1 MSIEFGPFRLDGER
15 RRLSRGDALLP
26 LGDRAFDILAVLAA
40 AEGRIVSKREL
51 MAQVWPEISVEENNL
66 HVHVSALRRALG
78 NAIDGE
84 CPIVT
89 VRGRGYRLLG
99 LRPEGRKGQSGGQEP
114 PLIAVLPFANLSDDP
129 GWDYF
134 ADGVVEEVITAL
146 SRMRSLSVIARNS
159 SFAFKGKSSDPLEIG
174 RALNAR
180 YVLDGSI
187 RLSSREL
194 RVTAKLIDTESGVT
208 LWADRFEA
216 ALQDVFQLQDILAAR
231 VVGAI
236 TPRVERAEI
245 ERAKHKPTENL
256 DAYDYYLRALSNYHS
271 RTPQSLEEALGQ
283 LDRAIA
289 LDPNFGRAHGLAAGC
304 HMTRRLNGWFA
315 DPAAERTEAVRM
327 AREVTRC
334 GKDDATALAFA
345 GLVLAQATDEPE
357 AGLALV
363 ERALL
368 LSPNLAV
375 ALIAS
380 GWVHTILGETGT
392 AISHL
397 SRAELLSPL
406 DPFLP
411 TIRSASAAAHF
422 FSGRYQEA
430 VSDASLAL
438 HEQSNLLP
446 ALRILAAANACLGRT
461 SQARSAIERAIE
473 LDPKLALSTLKQRLP
488 AFPPDNYRK
497 LEEALALAGL
507 PG

>member
-1 MSIEFGPFRLDGER
+1 MSIEFGPFRLDNER
-15 RRLSRGDALLP
+15 RQLSRGGALLP
-26 LGDRAFDILAVLAA
+26 IGDRAFDILAVLAG

-51 MAQVWPEISVEENNL
+51 MTQVWPEIAVEENNL
-66 HVHVSALRRALG
+66 HVHVSALRRTLG

-99 LRPEGRKGQSGGQEP
+99 LRPEGQKSQGGWQEP
-114 PLIAVLPFANLSDDP
+114 PLIAVLPFANLNNDP

-134 ADGVVEEVITAL
+134 ADGVVEEVITSL

-159 SFAFKGKSSDPLEIG
+159 SFAFRGKSSDPLEIG
-174 RALNAR
+174 RALNVR
-180 YVLDGSI
+180 YVLDGSV
-187 RLSSREL
+187 RRSSHEL
-194 RVTAKLIDTESGVT
+194 RVVAKLIDTESGIT

-216 ALQDVFQLQDILAAR
+216 DLQDIFELQDMLAAR

-236 TPRVERAEI
+236 TPRVEQAEI

-271 RTPQSLEEALGQ
+271 RTPPSLEEALSQ
-283 LDRAIA
+283 LDQAITS
-289 LDPNFGRAHGLAAGC
+289 DPDFGRAYGLAAAC
-304 HMTRRLNGWFA
+304 HMTRRLNGWAA
-315 DPAAERTEAVRM
+315 DLAAEQAESVRL

-334 GKDDATALAFA
+334 GKDDAMALTLA

-368 LSPNLAV
+368 LSPNLTS

-380 GWVHTILGETGT
+380 GWVHTILGETDI

-397 SRAELLSPL
+397 SRAALLSPL

-411 TIRSASAAAHF
+411 TIRSASATAHF

-446 ALRILAAANACLGRT
+446 ALRILAAANACLERT

-473 LDPKLALSTLKQRLP
+473 LDPNLARSTLKQRLP
-488 AFPPDNYRK
+488 AYPPDNYRR
-497 LEEALALAGL
+497 LEEALVLAGL
-507 PG
+507 PD